1 MNLSR
6 TTWYRSVALLL
17 AAAALVSAC
26 QRRLAEPLGT
36 RTQPLDVEYSVPE
49 GLSGLVRLDG
59 SSTVYPITR
68 SVGDWFEQQAAGTR
82 VAVGQH
88 GTVAGF
94 RAFIAGDCQIAN
106 ASRPIR
112 LVEAEKVAEAGLSIL
127 ELPIAYD
134 GLSIV
139 VSVENTFVDELT
151 IPQLRMIFE
160 DRSRIRTWQDVNPTW
175 PPERIEM
182 FVPGADSGTFDYFKE
197 VVVGPQGSIR
207 SDLFTSEDDN
217 QLVHEIAT
225 RPSALGFFGCAYCFA
240 HLDRVRPVPIVDP
253 ATGVAVKPTHD
264 TIFSGEYAPFSRPLF
279 VYVSVAE
286 LERPEVTHFLN
297 FLLAAAP
304 DAADAIGYVRLPED
318 LMARSREVL
327 ENRWSGTH
335 FLSPAGERLRGSLT
349 TLYRPDN
356 RVDVFSFAQ

>member
-6 TTWYRSVALLL
+6 TIWYRSVAVLF
-17 AAAALVSAC
+17 AALALVSAC
-26 QRRLAEPLGT
+26 QQRLAEPLGT
-36 RTQPLDVEYSVPE
+36 RTEPLDVDYSVPH
-49 GLSGLVRLDG
+49 GLSGLVRMDG
-59 SSTVYPITR
+59 SSTVFPIAR
-68 SVGDWFEQQAAGTR
+68 SAGDWFEQQAPGTR

-94 RAFIAGDCQIAN
+94 RAFIAGECQIAN

-112 LVEAEKVAEAGLSIL
+112 LAEAQKLGDEERSIL

-139 VSVENTFVDELT
+139 VSVENTFVDALT

-160 DRSRIRTWQDVNPTW
+160 DRSRIRTWQDVDPTW

-217 QLVHEIAT
+217 QLVNEIAT
-225 RPSALGFFGCAYCFA
+225 RKFALGFFGCAYCFA
-240 HLDRVRPVPIVDP
+240 HQDRVRPVPIVDP
-253 ATGVAVKPTHD
+253 ATGNAVEPTHE
-264 TIFSGEYAPFSRPLF
+264 TILSGEYAPFSRPLF
-279 VYVSVAE
+279 VYVSLSE
-286 LERPEVTHFLN
+286 LKRPEVSHFLN

-304 DAADAIGYVRLPED
+304 DAADAIGYVRLPEE

-327 ENRWSGTH
+327 ANRWTGTH
-335 FLSPAGERLRGSLT
+335 FLSPEGERIRGSLSM
-349 TLYRPDN
+349 LYRPEN
-356 RVDVFSFAQ
+356 RVDVLSFAQ